1 ALFQI
6 VAGRI
11 IVEVVKHFFRIIRSS
26 VIGGPGGANGKQ
38 VIAQHI
44 KHTDLRD
51 GHAGQLWTLRHGS
64 TYQQSAVGAAYNS
77 QLFRAGIIVID
88 QIFGGS
94 NKIIKDIL
102 FLHFDALLVPACT
115 IFTAA
120 TQIGYG
126 KNTAH
131 FQPRDPP
138 GAERRGQTDVKSTIT
153 VQQGWLLSIEFYI
166 LSMYDKH
173 RNFRAVLTFVEYLL
187 SGILPR
193 IKGHLRLF
201 IERR

>member
-1 ALFQI
+1 LFQI
-6 VAGRI
+6 VVGRI

-51 GHAGQLWTLRHGS
+51 GHAGQLWTLRHGG

-102 FLHFDALLVPACT
+102 FLHFDVLLVPAFA

-120 TQIGYG
+120 AQVGYG

-131 FQPRDPP
+131 FQPGDPA
-138 GAERRGQTDVKSTIT
+138 GAEGGRQADVKSAIT
-153 VQQGWLLSIEFYI
+153 VQQGWLLPVEFHI
-166 LSMYDKH
+166 LSVYDEH
-173 RNFRAVLTFVEYLL
+173 GNFRT
-187 SGILPR
+187 
-193 IKGHLRLF
+193 
-201 IERR
+201 